1 MRASLLSTDNIAGKV
16 SVMLWAPKETGQS
29 LVENAIILVLVA
41 LIIVAILWL
50 LGFRIGNYRQY

>member
-1 MRASLLSTDNIAGKV
+1 
-16 SVMLWAPKETGQS
+16 MLWAPKETGQS

-50 LGFRIGNYRQY
+50 LGFRIGNYREY